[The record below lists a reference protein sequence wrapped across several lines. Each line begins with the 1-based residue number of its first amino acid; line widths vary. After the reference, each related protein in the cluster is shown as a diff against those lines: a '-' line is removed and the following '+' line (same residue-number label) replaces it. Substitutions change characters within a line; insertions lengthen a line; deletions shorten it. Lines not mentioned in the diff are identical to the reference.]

1 MSPSHDA
8 AGSRRA
14 SVRDR
19 EGALATR
26 LRALAADLA
35 TEPAPAFRAA
45 TRARLVAM
53 AAVRPPGPVPR
64 RGPRALLG
72 LHRAAWRSRLT
83 AAVAGAALAVTAMG
97 ALVALSAD
105 ARPGDALYGL
115 KRGTEQTQLALAGDE
130 RGLTLLGL
138 ASTRLEELDGLVDGA
153 APASLVRDTLATMDA
168 QTTEGAALV
177 FTDAFDA
184 RDVAPLSVLSGW
196 ARQQGSGLADLRPA
210 LPGDAGGAATDSI
223 DLVGR
228 VGARAEQLRTALACA
243 TGPATDGH
251 DELGP
256 RPVPCAAPEAP
267 GPTPPGEPSAV
278 PADPGTPT
286 GDSPAGEAPPAAPT
300 PTPAPAA
307 PSGGSS
313 SGSTG
318 SAPAPGGPAPTGSA
332 PAPTTTAPDSG
343 PVPSLPVPGGGGT
356 SPSSSP
362 SSTPPPVLDTP
373 LTTCLLPPVLC

>member
-19 EGALATR
+19 EEAVEAR
-26 LRALAADLA
+26 LRALAADLDV
-35 TEPAPAFRAA
+35 EPAPDFRAA

-53 AAVRPPGPVPR
+53 AAVRSPGPAPR
-64 RGPRALLG
+64 RGLRALLG
-72 LHRAAWRSRLT
+72 PRRAAWRSRLT

-115 KRGTEQTQLALAGDE
+115 KRGSEQTQLALAGDE
-130 RGLTLLGL
+130 RGATLLGF
-138 ASTRLEELDGLVDGA
+138 ASTRLQELDELADGG
-153 APASLVRDTLATMDA
+153 APAPLVRDTLATMDE
-168 QTTEGAALV
+168 QTTEGAELV
-177 FTDAFDA
+177 FTEALSA
-184 RDVAPLSVLSGW
+184 RDPAPLTVLSGW

-210 LPGDAGGAATDSI
+210 LPGDAGAAATGSI

-228 VGARAEQLRTALACA
+228 VGVRAEQLRAALACA
-243 TGPATDGH
+243 AGPATSGR

-256 RPVPCAAPEAP
+256 KPPPCAAPEAP
-267 GPTPPGEPSAV
+267 VPTPPGDPSAV
-278 PADPGTPT
+278 PDTPT
-286 GDSPAGEAPPAAPT
+286 SDVPAGEVPPAAPT
-300 PTPAPAA
+300 PTPAPVS

-318 SAPAPGGPAPTGSA
+318 SAPAPGGPASTAGD

-356 SPSSSP
+356 SPSPSP
-362 SSTPPPVLDTP
+362 SSTPPAVLDTP
-373 LTTCLLPPVLC
+373 LPTCLLPPVLC